1 MTAKEAARELGCCY
15 RTVLNLI
22 DSGDISG
29 KKRGSKQFDA
39 WDIDPESVREFKD
52 QIKNSISVQTAA
64 ESVGCSYQATLD
76 FAKSGRLPAKRRGKG
91 SFYVSKREFAAFK
104 SRNERLVK
112 ALKEEYVRLFCL
124 GISKEIL
131 QERVPLDFAKKGI
144 LFPARGFVEVAIYE
158 DMMKK
163 KKGENESGTD

>member
-29 KKRGSKQFDA
+29 KKQGSKQFDA
-39 WDIDPESVREFKD
+39 WDIDPESVREFKH
-52 QIKNSISVQTAA
+52 QIKNSISIRAAA
-64 ESVGCSYQATLD
+64 EFIGCSYQAALD

-91 SFYVSKREFAAFK
+91 SFFVSKQEFTAFK

-112 ALKEEYVRLFCL
+112 TLKERYVRLFYS
-124 GISKEIL
+124 GISKESL
-131 QERVPLDFAKKGI
+131 QEQVPLDFANKGI